1 MIVSSMQEERRGGM
15 VEWEGLKVR
24 GDMKRGERR
33 RGGWWDGKLGD
44 GWEHKERR

>member
-24 GDMKRGERR
+24 GDMKRGEGR
-33 RGGWWDGKLGD
+33 RGGWWDA
-44 GWEHKERR
+44 KEGEKWGHENR